1 VLNRPVGCLGGC
13 LLPIALLFVVI
24 DVMKYILIARDVS
37 GLEFALVVISA
48 LIVLGIAFYGS
59 HSHWTA

>member
-1 VLNRPVGCLGGC
+1 VLNRPIGCLGGC

-24 DVMKYILIARDVS
+24 DVMKYILITRDLT
-37 GLEFALVVISA
+37 GLEVVLVVISA
-48 LIVLGIAFYGS
+48 LIVVAIAVFGH